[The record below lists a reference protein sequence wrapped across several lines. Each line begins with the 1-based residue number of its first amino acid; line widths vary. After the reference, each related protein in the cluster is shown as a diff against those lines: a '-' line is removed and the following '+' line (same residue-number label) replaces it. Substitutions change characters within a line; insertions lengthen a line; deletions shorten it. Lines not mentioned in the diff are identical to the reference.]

1 MNVPIK
7 FEIHSQKQQPFLV
20 CLYPDL
26 EFEFTSLEKEKW
38 KVFMF
43 KMWIWVP
50 HCYMMIV
57 MWQDRYRTVYMIW
70 KGCHGDAN
78 IWMIFMVCI
87 VLTKGEQG
95 KVRFSK
101 SPNKIIRWVGDVD
114 CSACGDD
121 FPFPSH
127 HSEII
132 IRQPIFLSVGRHR
145 TQNMLLNRSQL
156 RLCYISQSVSLFQVG
171 YFFVWVQ
178 FRSQVR
184 GLRGEG
190 LGRPKRLF
198 RLQTIEAESQEVYE
212 GIPLSRPGL
221 HKLPEAL

>member
-1 MNVPIK
+1 MCRNSK
-7 FEIHSQKQQPFLV
+7 FKFKYECAHKVWNTFTETATVFGLLVSGFGIWIHFVAKMDFR
-20 CLYPDL
+20 
-26 EFEFTSLEKEKW
+26 KW

-121 FPFPSH
+121 FFFPITSLWDYH
-127 HSEII
+127 PPTNLFE
-132 IRQPIFLSVGRHR
+132 RWK
-145 TQNMLLNRSQL
+145 TQNTKHVAQQVPASAMLYKSKCELILSWIL
-156 RLCYISQSVSLFQVG
+156 LCLSSV
-171 YFFVWVQ
+171 
-178 FRSQVR
+178 
-184 GLRGEG
+184 
-190 LGRPKRLF
+190 
-198 RLQTIEAESQEVYE
+198 
-212 GIPLSRPGL
+212 
-221 HKLPEAL
+221 

>member
-1 MNVPIK
+1 MCRNSK
-7 FEIHSQKQQPFLV
+7 FKFKYECAHKVWNTFTETATVFGLLVSGFGIWIHFVAKMDFR
-20 CLYPDL
+20 
-26 EFEFTSLEKEKW
+26 KW

-156 RLCYISQSVSLFQVG
+156 RLCYISQSVSLF
-171 YFFVWVQ
+171 
-178 FRSQVR
+178 
-184 GLRGEG
+184 
-190 LGRPKRLF
+190 
-198 RLQTIEAESQEVYE
+198 
-212 GIPLSRPGL
+212 
-221 HKLPEAL
+221 